1 MKANRVTAISRA
13 VEYSPNCERNDA
25 LIFGEVCNGLQKKG
39 FQTEIVCEADID
51 FIEKTNTKL
60 YISMARGRR
69 VLDILK
75 KKENSGALVI
85 NSAKSLIKY
94 NRIEITKKM
103 IECGVPIPQS
113 EITETGSTP
122 GISHPFG

>member
-51 FIEKTNTKL
+51 FIE
-60 YISMARGRR
+60 
-69 VLDILK
+69 
-75 KKENSGALVI
+75 
-85 NSAKSLIKY
+85 
-94 NRIEITKKM
+94 
-103 IECGVPIPQS
+103 
-113 EITETGSTP
+113 
-122 GISHPFG
+122 

>member
-1 MKANRVTAISRA
+1 
-13 VEYSPNCERNDA
+13 
-25 LIFGEVCNGLQKKG
+25 
-39 FQTEIVCEADID
+39 
-51 FIEKTNTKL
+51 
-60 YISMARGRR
+60 MARGRR

-103 IECGVPIPQS
+103 LECGVPIPQS

-122 GISHPFG
+122 GISHPFWVKRGDECAQNAKDVCFVENAEQLERVWKDFEARNISQVVISKRAVGDLV